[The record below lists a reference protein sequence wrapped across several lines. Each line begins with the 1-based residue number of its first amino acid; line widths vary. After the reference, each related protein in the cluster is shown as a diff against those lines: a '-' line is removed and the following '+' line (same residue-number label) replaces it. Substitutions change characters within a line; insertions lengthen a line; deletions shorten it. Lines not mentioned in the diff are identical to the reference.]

1 MKHLDA
7 NAQYWFDQS
16 MNWMDKLWDEDVH
29 LLKSPGSNTHRT
41 MRNSI
46 WYAFGLLQRGDNAR
60 AYQVIRSVLKYQYDT
75 PDTVYHGTFKRSP
88 LEPDPPPNP
97 TEWKDYDPNW
107 REFICTVFLVM
118 LKDFKLPEDLQAAM
132 WSSIYK
138 ASEGAYTRN
147 VEAVYTNIA
156 LMSAFLLD
164 HAGDHFQ
171 KPEWRNRAEKLAQET
186 YALFSV
192 NDTFWEYN
200 SPTYYGTDLYALAL
214 WRDYGLTDTFKKL
227 GSSMEEK
234 LWQDIAM
241 FYHADL
247 RNLCGPYD
255 RSYGMDMT
263 RYIGL
268 VGLYIALVVE
278 PSKAPLP
285 DPHTDFGHAH
295 DFMFGPLVAY
305 VGTNVPVKVISDLQK
320 FREERQLERTIETNR
335 VATAYLSQRLMLGA
349 ETPHPSRLPNE
360 QFHAATAHWLL
371 PDNSIAHLRI
381 LCEQP
386 FSARVDK
393 TTMYLQ
399 ADTARLL
406 VFEIQAGGLESSML
420 QNDQLLLPGLT
431 MKFNHNNLNI
441 KFVNESR
448 IMVNM
453 VDALALELVATNV

>member
-1 MKHLDA
+1 MRHLDA

-29 LLKSPGSNTHRT
+29 LLKSPNTTTHHT
-41 MRNSI
+41 VRNTV
-46 WYAFGLLQRGDNAR
+46 WYALGLLQRGDNER
-60 AYQVIRSVLKYQYDT
+60 AYQAIHSVLKYQYDT

-118 LKDFKLPEDLQAAM
+118 LKDFKLPDDLQAAM
-132 WSSIYK
+132 WSSIK
-138 ASEGAYTRN
+138 IASEGAYTRN

-171 KPEWRNRAEKLAQET
+171 KPEWRSRAENLAQET
-186 YALFSV
+186 YTLFSV

-227 GSSMEEK
+227 GCVMEEK

-241 FYHADL
+241 FYHAEL

-255 RSYGMDMT
+255 RSYGMDMI
-263 RYIGL
+263 RYQGL

-285 DPHTDFGHAH
+285 DPHSDFDHAH

-305 VGTNVPVKVISDLQK
+305 VGTKVPSEVIPDLQK

-335 VATAYLSQRLMLGA
+335 IATAYLSSRLMLGA

-381 LCEQP
+381 LSEQP
-386 FSARVDK
+386 FSARVEK
-393 TTMYLQ
+393 TRMYLK
-399 ADTARLL
+399 ANTSRKLI
-406 VFEIQAGGLESSML
+406 FEIQAGGLEADML
-420 QNDQLLLPGLT
+420 KANQLALPGLT
-431 MKFNHNNLNI
+431 I
-441 KFVNESR
+441 KVTPQSLDMTLLSQSQ
-448 IMVNM
+448 IM
-453 VDALALELVATNV
+453 LAMPAGELVLEMVAT